1 MQPMVVLISIMSS
14 LFLAA
19 PQAADTDPAPATE
32 TVTQDESQII
42 RVMDI
47 GDHEIIPGMIRH
59 TEEVTLSTTFDTKLS
74 ELLVQEGQHVKR
86 GEIVAI
92 LDDRVVRAALKLSET
107 QANRTA
113 QVDHAKAVLK
123 QAQDNLSRMREA
135 YSHLATNEAEM
146 FAAETEVEIAEA
158 DLRNAQ
164 ESQTEA
170 WASLELAKTR
180 LEEHMVRAP
189 FDGQIVKIHT
199 KPGTMVSPGEP
210 LVEIVSNAGLRADL
224 FLPVS
229 IAGELQIGQRFALSI
244 EDPKPAVI
252 AAQVRYIEPRVD
264 PVSRTMRVVFDI
276 EQSAKS
282 ATVFAGV
289 LTQPATRLPELETQQ
304 ITSSDSEDISSLVTV
319 QEVQ

>member
-1 MQPMVVLISIMSS
+1 
-14 LFLAA
+14 
-19 PQAADTDPAPATE
+19 
-32 TVTQDESQII
+32 
-42 RVMDI
+42 MDI

-74 ELLVQEGQHVKR
+74 ELLVKEGQHVKR
-86 GEIVAI
+86 GEVVAI

-123 QAQDNLSRMREA
+123 QAEDNLSRMREA
-135 YSHLATNEAEM
+135 YNHLATNEAEM

-170 WASLELAKTR
+170 WASFELAKTR

-189 FDGQIVKIHT
+189 FDGQVVKIHT

-210 LVEIVSNAGLRADL
+210 LIEIVSDAGLCADL

-229 IAGELQIGQRFALSI
+229 IAGDLQAGDIFALSI
-244 EDPKPAVI
+244 EDPKPTVVSAR
-252 AAQVRYIEPRVD
+252 VRYIEPRVD

-276 EQSAKS
+276 EQTEHG

-289 LTQPATRLPELETQQ
+289 LTQPATRLPQLESQQ
-304 ITSSDSEDISSLVTV
+304 VTTSVPSIESHLATV
-319 QEVQ
+319 QEMQ